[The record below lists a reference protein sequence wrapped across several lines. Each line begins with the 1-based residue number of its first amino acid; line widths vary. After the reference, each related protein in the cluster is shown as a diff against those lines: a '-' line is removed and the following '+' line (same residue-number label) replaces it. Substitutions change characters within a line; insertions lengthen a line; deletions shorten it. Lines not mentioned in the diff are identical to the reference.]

1 MSIEVNHLSYTY
13 DCGTA
18 QAVYALRDISF
29 RIEDGEYVGIMGH
42 TGCGKS
48 TLIQLIAGLI
58 PPSSGQ
64 ILFDGT
70 DIWDRK
76 YDRTHLRSSVGI
88 VFQQPE
94 FQLFE
99 TTLEKD
105 VAFSLKHSGLDRKAV
120 CARVR
125 HALELMGFDYD
136 TVRSESPL
144 ALSGGEKR
152 RIAIAGVL
160 AAEPRVLIFDEPIAG
175 LDPRGREEFLALTD
189 RLHREGVTILIVS
202 HNADALAEHAGRILV
217 LDSGK
222 LIADASPAEIAAT
235 IPGCE
240 GEIHR
245 IARILRER
253 DLLPEASIVSREVL
267 ADAIAD
273 ALKGGM

>member
-13 DCGTA
+13 DRGTA
-18 QAVYALRDISF
+18 QAVYALKDISF
-29 RIEDGEYVGIMGH
+29 RIDDGEYVGIMGH

-99 TTLEKD
+99 TTVEKD

>member
-13 DCGTA
+13 DRGTA
-18 QAVYALRDISF
+18 QAVSALRDISF
-29 RIEDGEYVGIMGH
+29 RIDDGEYVGIMGH

-99 TTLEKD
+99 TTVEKD
-105 VAFSLKHSGLDRKAV
+105 VAFSLKHSGLERKAV

-136 TVRSESPL
+136 TVQSESPL

-175 LDPRGREEFLALTD
+175 LDPRRREEFLALTD

-235 IPGCE
+235 LPGCE